1 MIKNWIITG
10 DCHGG
15 MSVISRVGNI
25 HRNMPD
31 YKPTETAIIILGDA
45 GLNFWLN
52 KTDKKYKR
60 TLNSQGFTIYCV
72 RGNHEQRPELVPGIH
87 PYEDENVHG
96 VVYQEVD
103 YPNIRYFQDG
113 GEYNIAGYSV
123 LTIGGAYSIDKWY
136 RLTRA
141 GYAAAEAETADPKK
155 CGWFKDECLTQE
167 EMYDISNNISGKK
180 YDFVFSHT
188 CPLSWEPTDLFLNG
202 IDQSTVD
209 KSMEVWLDGVKEY
222 INWGVWCFGH
232 YHADR
237 VERPNVEQFYMDYED
252 INVVWNRYHGEKTY
266 AKEWWLPKSQY
277 MSIWENSEEGQAWLS
292 SVSQSTSLS
301 E

>member
-1 MIKNWIITG
+1 MIKNWILTG
-10 DCHGG
+10 DTHGG
-15 MSVISRVGNI
+15 MATISRVGNI
-25 HRNMPD
+25 NRNMSCIPE
-31 YKPTETAIIILGDA
+31 ETAIIILGDA
-45 GLNFWLN
+45 GLNFYLN
-52 KTDKKYKR
+52 NTDKKYKKL
-60 TLNSQGFTIYCV
+60 LNSQGYHIYCV
-72 RGNHEQRPELVPGIH
+72 RGNHEERPENLGYELSYDPEVAGLVYH
-87 PYEDENVHG
+87 D
-96 VVYQEVD
+96 
-103 YPNIRYFQDG
+103 PNFDNIKYFADG
-113 GEYNIAGYSV
+113 GEYTIGGYSV
-123 LTIGGAYSIDKWY
+123 LVIGGAYSIDKWY
-136 RLTRA
+136 RLARA
-141 GYAAAEAETADPKK
+141 GYSPGEAETANPKK

-222 INWGVWCFGH
+222 ITWGVWCFGH

-266 AKEWWLPKSQY
+266 IKEWWLPKSQY
-277 MSIWENSEEGQAWLS
+277 MSIWENSEEGQTWLS
-292 SVSQSTSLS
+292 SLSPSTSLS